1 MATAG
6 ISAVRGISVVRA
18 NILWGAAILAAAL
31 VLGPRAPRRARG
43 TAEPPKAAAPA
54 GTWTAGTQPE
64 RDCGRARRKFWVP
77 QEGWIVRTVVSC
89 R

>member
-1 MATAG
+1 MPPTGIPAGRRVLAVHARVLVSAT
-6 ISAVRGISVVRA
+6 
-18 NILWGAAILAAAL
+18 ILVAAL
-31 VLGPRAPRRARG
+31 LLGPSAQARRAA
-43 TAEPPKAAAPA
+43 TAEPPKVSEPA
-54 GTWTAGTQPE
+54 GTWTSGTQPE

>member
-31 VLGPRAPRRARG
+31 VLGPSAEARRAA
-43 TAEPPKAAAPA
+43 TAELPKAAAPA